1 VGGHSPWVGA
11 LGRSPWVGVGAH
23 CGGGGACRGW
33 GVLAVGVP
41 RSVLSEAAAAE
52 LDLFLRPSD
61 PSVRAPKK
69 EEETDRGRRGR
80 KGFQSSRM
88 AFSRMGR
95 VS

>member
-1 VGGHSPWVGA
+1 
-11 LGRSPWVGVGAH
+11 
-23 CGGGGACRGW
+23 
-33 GVLAVGVP
+33 VLAVGVP
-41 RSVLSEAAAAE
+41 YSVLGEAAAAE

-61 PSVRAPKK
+61 PSVRAPEK

-80 KGFQSSRM
+80 KGSQSSRM